1 MDGKASE
8 WHWLERKAT
17 AIKRLYKKKSHPK
30 GWLGVELP
38 WDTNPDCLL
47 IIGEEDGLVAE
58 IKRL

>member
-1 MDGKASE
+1 MTLTGMQSYHSKGDYTK
-8 WHWLERKAT
+8 RKA
-17 AIKRLYKKKSHPK
+17 ILW

-47 IIGEEDGLVAE
+47 ISGEEDGLVAE